1 MEDCC
6 VICAEPLEWLAYGPC
21 DHKDVCSSCI
31 ARLRFVLKDNKC
43 CICKQDCAAVFV
55 TKVSPVVCSLHT
67 LIQDQ
72 RYFEIRD
79 YFC

>member
-1 MEDCC
+1 M
-6 VICAEPLEWLAYGPC
+6 ICAEPLEWLAYGPC

-55 TKVSPVVCSLHT
+55 TKVSPVVCSLT
-67 LIQDQ
+67 FLFKISAIL
-72 RYFEIRD
+72 RSET